1 MVIPALCLLIT
12 EVGINCIDLFTEVGI
27 NCIKLFTE
35 VGINCIK
42 LFYQN
47 KNLTDHFTDRPS
59 QKNLNDSQRL
69 SVSFFQVNMYDTNDH
84 QCSNR
89 VRQLAGRYTHAE
101 FSTERQPPSSRTGVE
116 YDGPL
121 STFVRLL
128 ACSKLDHGTKR
139 ETSFVDRHARS
150 YGPNST

>member
-59 QKNLNDSQRL
+59 
-69 SVSFFQVNMYDTNDH
+69 
-84 QCSNR
+84 
-89 VRQLAGRYTHAE
+89 
-101 FSTERQPPSSRTGVE
+101 
-116 YDGPL
+116 
-121 STFVRLL
+121 
-128 ACSKLDHGTKR
+128 
-139 ETSFVDRHARS
+139 
-150 YGPNST
+150 